1 MKFLKKVI
9 DFRMALLG
17 ERTGFKGTKGIVE
30 LLLIVIALLIGLK
43 SLICFTGH
51 YGSVVMIITIFAMF
65 SCDEF
70 IFPKKIKEKCN
81 TVSIFFESINYKKYY
96 NYLNYRGFIYFQL
109 LYFFILFPIS
119 SGDLSLFLIA
129 NTVFQ
134 TYIFIISFLHYYTDS
149 QFYSSV
155 KYLIS
160 FSICALYFINNRF
173 EYIDLLSIKLNS
185 KICVL
190 LISLSIME
198 LVLSFKKL
206 GEKTPN
212 KSLRKIKSSLFM
224 KNKDIIYV
232 MRSDVLFRPTVICL
246 FSGILSFVLKE
257 KLEDMI
263 ITNLFSFFFIYSEI
277 YLNLLKYENK
287 RYSLVYSDI
296 NLRRFKR
303 EKILNTLFVAVPV
316 IIVISIPLSFV
327 TSIMSVII
335 SFFASLILFLFNSI
349 VIKMS
354 IDKKIGYS
362 MVLSEHDELVWLIVS
377 IIELF
382 SLCIVQ
388 VMCMN

>member
-1 MKFLKKVI
+1 M
-9 DFRMALLG
+9 
-17 ERTGFKGTKGIVE
+17 
-30 LLLIVIALLIGLK
+30 
-43 SLICFTGH
+43 
-51 YGSVVMIITIFAMF
+51 
-65 SCDEF
+65 
-70 IFPKKIKEKCN
+70 
-81 TVSIFFESINYKKYY
+81 
-96 NYLNYRGFIYFQL
+96 
-109 LYFFILFPIS
+109 
-119 SGDLSLFLIA
+119 FLIS

-149 QFYSSV
+149 HFYSSV

-362 MVLSEHDELVWLIVS
+362 MVLSEHDELVWFIVS